1 MQIFTCEFHWE
12 SEIEEFLSNLAQE
25 LSLNK
30 AKSALV
36 IAGDSLT
43 KIER

>member
-12 SEIEEFLSNLAQE
+12 SEIEEFLSNLVKE

-30 AKSALV
+30 GQSALV